1 MKPPSD
7 IRERFFI
14 NSYSLILCLPCY
26 YYIFI
31 ISKLM
36 QTILGANG
44 IIGEELAKE
53 LKLNYTTDIRIVG
66 RNPKKINN
74 TDSLH
79 PADLLDLNQTLK
91 AVQASEICY
100 LTVGLPYTSEVWFSQ
115 WEIIMKNAIES
126 CVKTK
131 SKLVYFD
138 NTYMHGQSDQLVTEE
153 EPFTATGR
161 KGLGKAK
168 ATTLLLDAIKDGKIE
183 AAICR
188 APEFYGPGKTKSIT
202 NSVFFQSIKKGKKPR
217 IFLTDNTLR
226 TLIYAPDAS
235 RATALIGNTPDAYN
249 QTWNLPCDDNRMTYK
264 QWIKSAEFILNRP
277 IPYTVLKKWQLKAAS
292 LTNNNIKETLEL
304 LPRYEVD
311 NLFDSSKFKNRFPD
325 FKVTSYRE
333 GISKILLE
341 EGGPAVNLI

>member
-1 MKPPSD
+1 
-7 IRERFFI
+7 
-14 NSYSLILCLPCY
+14 
-26 YYIFI
+26 
-31 ISKLM
+31 M

-53 LKLNYTTDIRIVG
+53 LKLNYTSDIRIVG
-66 RNPKKINN
+66 RNPKKIND

-79 PADLLDLNQTLK
+79 SADLLDPIQTLQ
-91 AVQASEICY
+91 AVKGSEICY

-115 WEIIMKNAIES
+115 WEIIMKNVIEA
-126 CVKTK
+126 CVSSN

-153 EPFTATGR
+153 EPFAATGK
-161 KGLGKAK
+161 KGVGKAK
-168 ATTLLLDAIKDGKIE
+168 ATTLLHNAIKEAKIE
-183 AAICR
+183 AVICR

-202 NSVFFQSIKKGKKPR
+202 NSVIFQSIKKGKTPR

-249 QTWNLPCDDNRMTYK
+249 QSWNLPCDDNRMTYK
-264 QWIKSAEFILNRP
+264 QWIKTAENILKRP

-311 NLFDSSKFKNRFPD
+311 NLFDSSKFKKRFPD
-325 FKVTSYRE
+325 FKVTSYQE
-333 GISKILLE
+333 GIRNILLE
-341 EGGPAVNLI
+341 EGGPEIRLI